1 MTLEELKII
10 ISAETAGI
18 KEDIKQVQNE
28 MERLGDRSTKTGEKL
43 DSLFQV
49 AKIGVFIAGVK
60 MAASAVNSLLEGYFN
75 QIQQETKLAT
85 IMEQRMNAT
94 ESQINKVKELT
105 EALELQGV
113 VEADVLLAGAQ
124 QAATFLR
131 QTDSVNTLI
140 PAMADLLAQQK
151 GVNATSQDAVNIG
164 NMIGKVLQGQIGALT
179 RVGITFDETQEKILQ
194 FGTEEEKVAALAQII
209 TDNVGHMNQALTET
223 PEGQLKQIRQEMDRM
238 KDTIAEALTPS
249 VVELMQTVG
258 KLVTSLAPLVTVL
271 VDSIM
276 PVINAIAGIVQW
288 IVNLM
293 QPLIDNFNILKP
305 IIMGLAAAFI
315 AYKTA
320 MIGAAIATWAKTT
333 AEIASKSVATWG
345 AFLPV
350 GIGITAGA
358 IAATAGIIS
367 EVQGYAKGGHPDKY
381 DLFYAGEAGPE
392 LVTSV
397 GGQSTVLNENQI
409 SRIFEQASYKGALR
423 AGNNKGISNPSFKFY
438 LDGTELNVRLEKS
451 NKINGNNLVL
461 SNQKFNG
468 GY

>member
-1 MTLEELKII
+1 MIRE
-10 ISAETAGI
+10 
-18 KEDIKQVQNE
+18 
-28 MERLGDRSTKTGEKL
+28 
-43 DSLFQV
+43 
-49 AKIGVFIAGVK
+49 
-60 MAASAVNSLLEGYFN
+60 
-75 QIQQETKLAT
+75 
-85 IMEQRMNAT
+85 
-94 ESQINKVKELT
+94 INVKELT

-131 QTDSVNTLI
+131 EADSVKTLI

-164 NMIGKVLQGQIGALT
+164 NMIGKVLQGQTGALT

-194 FGTEEEKVAALAQII
+194 FGTEEEKVAALAEII

-223 PEGQLKQIRQEMDRM
+223 PEGQLKQVRQEMDRM

-249 VVELMQTVG
+249 VIELMQTVG

-276 PVINAIAGIVQW
+276 PVINGIASVVQW

-305 IIMGLAAAFI
+305 LIMGLAAAFI

-423 AGNNKGISNPSFKFY
+423 AGSNKSISNPSFKFY
-438 LDGTELNVRLEKS
+438 LDGSELNVRLEKS
-451 NKINGNNLVL
+451 NKISGNNLVL